1 MTGATI
7 AIPDGIPQAEVL
19 NRLSRLKTLARE
31 RGLAGL
37 VAVARSFYDRPANV
51 AYLSNHFPPFPTGMF
66 WGEARGLGHAALIIP
81 LDGEPVLFFDTTV
94 RRDLVPIKD
103 CRHARN
109 FSRSISD
116 ALREKQLAAAR
127 VGLLGDDLMPVAMY
141 REITQALPGLTLEPA
156 DDLLTSLRLIKSER
170 EQQLMRRAC
179 AICDIGYTAT
189 FNAIRDGATEAAVCG
204 AGIGAA
210 MTAGADFIRYL
221 RTHSGPYSAWGIRW
235 PQAMDRVM
243 RNGEMLALDLIGAYW
258 GQQFDVLRSTVVGR
272 KATEA
277 QKKQM
282 ETALAATRAAVAAA
296 RPGVLAEDLVKA
308 ANHVIESQGFGKFAR
323 PFIGHGIGYET
334 MEPPLL
340 AMGDR
345 TPLRP
350 GMVICVEPGI
360 NIPDVGGAC
369 IEEQILIT
377 DGAPEVLSR
386 FEPRQWE

>member
-1 MTGATI
+1 MTGATT
-7 AIPDGIPQAEVL
+7 AVSDGIPQAEVL
-19 NRLSRLKTLARE
+19 NRLDRLKTLARE

-37 VAVARSFYDRPANV
+37 VAVARSFYDRPENV

-81 LDGEPVLFFDTTV
+81 DGEHVFFDTTV
-94 RRDLVPIKD
+94 RRDWCPSPPPRRNQPVHQRRIT
-103 CRHARN
+103 RETVARP
-109 FSRSISD
+109 
-116 ALREKQLAAAR
+116 

-189 FNAIRDGATEAAVCG
+189 FNAILDGATEAAVCG

-243 RNGEMLALDLIGAYW
+243 RNGEMVALDLIGAYW

-282 ETALAATRAAVAAA
+282 ETTLAANAPRRAARRGRGGPG
-296 RPGVLAEDLVKA
+296 RP
-308 ANHVIESQGFGKFAR
+308 
-323 PFIGHGIGYET
+323 
-334 MEPPLL
+334 
-340 AMGDR
+340 
-345 TPLRP
+345 
-350 GMVICVEPGI
+350 
-360 NIPDVGGAC
+360 
-369 IEEQILIT
+369 
-377 DGAPEVLSR
+377 
-386 FEPRQWE
+386 